1 MERREWRRFV
11 AVILSALMIIGII
24 NIPGDVVH
32 AETDECYIVTYD
44 GNGNIM
50 DITYDPETQEEH
62 RWATVDVEVKKGSKI
77 NYKFVYPYVYGE
89 HEKDVFVGYKLKD
102 SDTLYVVRDGDI
114 ELKEG
119 EKVLNDFVPESD
131 VTFYAEW
138 KEGCDITFN
147 GNGGYMDD
155 SWNSETEQYDY
166 IESVTRTKVKGE
178 RLGKYEPRPFE
189 RDGYIFKGYKV
200 EGSDTLYVLENK
212 DWYELK
218 EGEAFFSDYVPESDV
233 TFYAQWA
240 EAWTVTFD
248 SNGGAFYY
256 EQQYESDELVPVTT
270 ESVKV
275 EKGTKLGEN
284 WPHYGEREN
293 YISYAF
299 KKDDSDT
306 LYVFS
311 KNQEDLKAGEELI
324 DEYVPTDDVTFRLQW
339 TVDIVLDPGKG
350 SIFDKRTGE
359 KWSYAQP
366 LMDVLPKSGGYQIG
380 DSLSLSTECRK
391 DGMVFDGWESK
402 KNGKIYKTY
411 EMLSLSTADTFTAH
425 YSDAIVVSLEIG
437 DMGYYSYKS
446 GPKSSEKYYSDLWLV
461 ADEDGKIDVSNYRFG
476 SDEYAFADW
485 NRKGTHDFYKSDELN
500 DIVFT
505 DDAAFIPNWGIAH
518 KVTFYSEEGYM
529 QNSNPNAKEY
539 EELVL
544 ADLEFSG
551 TIPVPAGDCTTRR
564 GYYVDYWTLDGDDKE
579 YRDADIQ
586 SMVVE
591 GDLTFTA
598 HWAKAATVNYDANGG
613 KISYGPQSVEK
624 LSTYAAY
631 RMAPPKYDVSK
642 EGSVFGG
649 WLIEDD
655 SELSGSVIKN
665 LSDYVVNGDVTF
677 TAQWGADCSE
687 VGHTEEEI
695 PAVVPT
701 CTEKGYTAGKKCS
714 VCGEILVEPQE
725 QEALGHS
732 MTKNMRTE
740 ATCIME
746 GNEVYWSCSN
756 CKKYFSDKDG
766 NNEIEKN
773 SWKIPPKGHNYGD
786 LIEEVPAKCT
796 EDGVKA
802 HYECSGCGKK
812 YVKDGSDYVEV
823 TDAQLRI
830 PQNNHTEITI
840 EAEAAT
846 CTKPGHT
853 AGKKCSVCGEVL
865 EEPQE
870 QQALGHNMTNHT
882 ATPVKCLTDGN
893 SEYWSCDRCNKYFSD
908 KDGNNEI
915 EKNSWIITHIGHKEE
930 EIPAVAPTC
939 TKKGHTAGKICSRCK
954 EVLEGVEE
962 LDKVAH
968 NPVTDYAVE
977 ATTEKTGLTEGS
989 HCSVCGY
996 VIKRQEVVPKKEDP
1010 NKKAEEE
1017 AKKKAEE
1024 EARKKAEEEAKKKA
1038 EEEAKKKEEESK
1050 KTDYSNEWVDGKWYD
1065 ANGVN
1070 NYTGTLEWKSDG
1082 SGWWVQDTDN
1092 WYPADAW
1099 QKIDGVWYYFKPD
1112 GYMATGEYY
1121 NGYWFNADGSWD
1133 PQYNLSWMS
1142 NVTGWWVED
1151 ISGWWPSDAWLKID
1165 GCWYYF
1171 DGNGY
1176 MVSNCYVDG
1185 YWIGAD
1191 GVCR

>member
-505 DDAAFIPNWGIAH
+505 DDAAFIPNWGNAH

-725 QEALGHS
+725 KDALGH
-732 MTKNMRTE
+732 
-740 ATCIME
+740 I
-746 GNEVYWSCSN
+746 
-756 CKKYFSDKDG
+756 D
-766 NNEIEKN
+766 
-773 SWKIPPKGHNYGD
+773 
-786 LIEEVPAKCT
+786 
-796 EDGVKA
+796 ED
-802 HYECSGCGKK
+802 
-812 YVKDGSDYVEV
+812 VE
-823 TDAQLRI
+823 
-830 PQNNHTEITI
+830 
-840 EAEAAT
+840 
-846 CTKPGHT
+846 
-853 AGKKCSVCGEVL
+853 
-865 EEPQE
+865 
-870 QQALGHNMTNHT
+870 
-882 ATPVKCLTDGN
+882 
-893 SEYWSCDRCNKYFSD
+893 
-908 KDGNNEI
+908 
-915 EKNSWIITHIGHKEE
+915 
-930 EIPAVAPTC
+930 AVAPTC